1 VTKVINHY
9 VVYCVLFRMRSLVT
23 ILIEVIFLVSILYVA
38 SGRISDVSRKLFE
51 WFLVWSHFTYIALLQ
66 WFY

>member
-1 VTKVINHY
+1 
-9 VVYCVLFRMRSLVT
+9 MRSLVT

-51 WFLVWSHFTYIALLQ
+51 WFLVWSHFTYVALLQ

>member
-1 VTKVINHY
+1 
-9 VVYCVLFRMRSLVT
+9 MRSLVT

-51 WFLVWSHFTYIALLQ
+51 
-66 WFY
+66 